1 MQAKTAL
8 TDFDWFRGLEA
19 GDLAKLSHA
28 VKERSF
34 SQGQLLFDREDNSN
48 DVYFILTGRVLAVH
62 WTSDGKEIVF
72 SRIGMGSEFGEL
84 SALDGEPRSLSI
96 YAQTATKALILPSR
110 NFLQILD
117 ENPTVRHRVYR
128 SLVARI
134 RMLTERTHHQTTFS
148 VSERVRAMLLRD
160 TLDANV
166 FTKGGILQDVPT
178 HAEIGNTIG
187 ANREAVSRVLSAMNK
202 AGEIESRRKQ
212 IKLLVPEALV
222 TQSA

>member
-1 MQAKTAL
+1 MQAKTSL
-8 TDFDWFRGLEA
+8 KDFDWFQDLDA
-19 GDLAKLSHA
+19 DDLAKLSGA

-48 DVYFILTGRVLAVH
+48 DVYFILTGRVLAVY

-96 YAQTATKALILPSR
+96 YAQTATKALILPAR
-110 NFLQILD
+110 DFLRILD
-117 ENPTVRHRVYR
+117 ANPSVRHQVYR

-134 RMLTERTHHQTTFS
+134 RALTERTHHQTTFS
-148 VSERVRAMLLRD
+148 VSERVRAMLLRAS
-160 TLDANV
+160 LEANV
-166 FTKGGILQDVPT
+166 FTEGGVLQDVPT

-187 ANREAVSRVLSAMNK
+187 ANREAVSRVLSAMTK
-202 AGEIESRRKQ
+202 AGEIESSRKQ

-222 TQSA
+222 TQAV